1 MVGFF
6 RRGWRQIVLA
16 VIQGA
21 FIAVIV
27 VGCALTVIDLY
38 NDSRAESII
47 GLIAGLL
54 ILAGLLYVFVSLFRS
69 YITFGSGEITV
80 TANVSRNNPLV
91 YKDQNAF
98 TLRYD
103 KITGV
108 RFTERAPNPATF
120 LRFTP
125 SFLTLVL
132 QTDGNDRYI
141 TLHYYSDAQIRRI
154 IDVLN
159 ERTERVTG
167 KRLTEQSGS
176 EMLAEYR
183 LKNKEK
189 RGGE

>member
-1 MVGFF
+1 MIRFF

-27 VGCALTVIDLY
+27 VGCALMVLELY

-47 GLIAGLL
+47 GLIAGIV
-54 ILAGLLYVFVSLFRS
+54 ILAWLLYVFVSLFRS
-69 YITFGSGEITV
+69 YVSFSNGEITV

-98 TLRYD
+98 TLSYD
-103 KITGV
+103 KIIGV
-108 RFTERAPNPATF
+108 RLAKRAPNPATF

-132 QTDGNDRYI
+132 QTDGNDRYV
-141 TLHYYSDAQIRRI
+141 TLHYYSNKQIIKI
-154 IDVLN
+154 IDLLI
-159 ERTERVTG
+159 ERVAKATG
-167 KRLTEQSGS
+167 RLISDKSGA
-176 EMLAEYR
+176 EILAEF
-183 LKNKEK
+183 KTEK
-189 RGGE
+189 